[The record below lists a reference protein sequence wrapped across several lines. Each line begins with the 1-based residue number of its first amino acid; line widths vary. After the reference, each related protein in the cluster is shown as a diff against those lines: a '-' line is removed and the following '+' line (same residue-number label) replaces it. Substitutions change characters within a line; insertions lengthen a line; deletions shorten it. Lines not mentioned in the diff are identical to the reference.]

1 MGLQPVGGGVEHPSE
16 AFLGGAVA
24 HIRIEDGPDH
34 LLPQVPEDVAFAG
47 EVSEEGALADVGG
60 LGDVGDRDPVEA
72 ALGEQSHRLDEN
84 AFPGLRSPSGDT
96 IRSWQQ
102 CARRI

>member
-1 MGLQPVGGGVEHPSE
+1 MG
-16 AFLGGAVA
+16 
-24 HIRIEDGPDH
+24 
-34 LLPQVPEDVAFAG
+34 
-47 EVSEEGALADVGG
+47 EEGALADVGG

-96 IRSWQQ
+96 IAHGSSVLAESDHGQDLTMVKF
-102 CARRI
+102 